1 MITEA
6 GSIGVS
12 SDKLAKWREKYE
24 KIYHN
29 VCDEYIS
36 LHSKLN
42 PKIPEVN
49 VENGSY
55 FFFKLNDDIEC

>member
-42 PKIPEVN
+42 PKIPEVTLKWFI
-49 VENGSY
+49 
-55 FFFKLNDDIEC
+55 FFFQIKR